1 MAANALPV
9 PRTTA
14 IVSAIKS
21 GVFMA
26 ELAKFPAP
34 EPGYRLIG
42 AQMNP
47 L

>member
-1 MAANALPV
+1 MAAKALPV

-14 IVSAIKS
+14 MTSATKS

-26 ELAKFPAP
+26 KLATTP
-34 EPGYRLIG
+34 EPCHRLIG
-42 AQMNP
+42 AQINA